1 MNHTSRMTALLGELR
16 RERNGAVADAMR
28 LVGAPYG
35 LNYGVSL
42 PTLRRLARAEKPD
55 YAFAKFLSLQDVRE
69 LRLAAYHIADP
80 AGLTPGEFP
89 FWASGIVNHELAEE
103 AAFALLPRIGDFPA
117 LFRTWTAAGMPW
129 PLQYAALMAASRVV
143 PPDSGWVDSAVEAVR
158 RAAAAAE
165 TVPPD
170 VAASEGG
177 LVSAAPV
184 AAVVAGTVPQRPPPR
199 KAVFPRP
206 QPLPPPAPCALP
218 PLHSLSHRGRWR
230 CSRPS
235 GPETGRAGRRCSAK
249 PALWAGSVP
258 KTTSTRSWP
267 GGWKFS
273 DVRRVRAVRSCR
285 KPP

>member
-143 PPDSGWVDSAVEAVR
+143 PPDSGWVDSAVEALPRPPKPCR
-158 RAAAAAE
+158 R
-165 TVPPD
+165 TLQLPK
-170 VAASEGG
+170 VALFLPHPLLPSLPE
-177 LVSAAPV
+177 P
-184 AAVVAGTVPQRPPPR
+184 VPQRPPPR

-218 PLHSLSHRGRWR
+218 PLRSLSHRGRWR
-230 CSRPS
+230 CLRPS

>member
-1 MNHTSRMTALLGELR
+1 MCANCALRPTILPIRPALR
-16 RERNGAVADAMR
+16 
-28 LVGAPYG
+28 
-35 LNYGVSL
+35 
-42 PTLRRLARAEKPD
+42 
-55 YAFAKFLSLQDVRE
+55 
-69 LRLAAYHIADP
+69 P
-80 AGLTPGEFP
+80 ANFRSGPP
-89 FWASGIVNHELAEE
+89 ASSITRLAEE
-103 AAFALLPRIGDFPA
+103 AAFALLPRIRRLSRPVPDVDGGRYAVAVAVCGADGRFP
-117 LFRTWTAAGMPW
+117 
-129 PLQYAALMAASRVV
+129 
-143 PPDSGWVDSAVEAVR
+143 R
-158 RAAAAAE
+158 RAARLRVGRFRRRSGPQGCRGRRNRAAGRCRL
-165 TVPPD
+165 PK
-170 VAASEGG
+170 VALFLPHPLLPSLPGPA
-177 LVSAAPV
+177 
-184 AAVVAGTVPQRPPPR
+184 PQRPPPR

>member
-103 AAFALLPRIGDFPA
+103 AAFALLPRIGDFSA

-184 AAVVAGTVPQRPPPR
+184 FAVVAGTGPAASAFPESGFSASATPSAACSVCTPAAALLVAQGAVALLAAVGSRNGESRQAVLR
-199 KAVFPRP
+199 KAG
-206 QPLPPPAPCALP
+206 
-218 PLHSLSHRGRWR
+218 SLGRL
-230 CSRPS
+230 
-235 GPETGRAGRRCSAK
+235 RAEDYVHEELAWW
-249 PALWAGSVP
+249 LEVQ
-258 KTTSTRSWP
+258 
-267 GGWKFS
+267 
-273 DVRRVRAVRSCR
+273 
-285 KPP
+285 

>member
-117 LFRTWTAAGMPW
+117 LFRTWTAAGPW
-129 PLQYAALMAASRVV
+129 
-143 PPDSGWVDSAVEAVR
+143 
-158 RAAAAAE
+158 
-165 TVPPD
+165 
-170 VAASEGG
+170 
-177 LVSAAPV
+177 
-184 AAVVAGTVPQRPPPR
+184 
-199 KAVFPRP
+199 
-206 QPLPPPAPCALP
+206 ALP
-218 PLHSLSHRGRWR
+218 PLRSLSHRGRWR
-230 CSRPS
+230 CLRPS